1 MDGSAKPFGL
11 DTVLE
16 YRRRLEDL
24 AQQRLFQARRERDTV
39 ASRLEEEKQNQ
50 ADLQDETE
58 RMQAEGIDITDL
70 IFREERLL
78 RLDEIIHSIQRKL
91 EEKDNAVRKIQADL
105 LKKSKERQVM
115 EKLKEQQNRNW
126 QLHLDKKEANQL
138 DEIAVIRHGAEERNQ
153 SESG

>member
-24 AQQRLFQARRERDTV
+24 AQQRLFQARKDRDTI
-39 ASRLEEEKQNQ
+39 ASRLEEERQTQ

-58 RMQAEGIDITDL
+58 RKQAEGIDITDL
-70 IFREERLL
+70 IFRGERLL
-78 RLDEIIHSIQRKL
+78 RLDEIIQAIEKKL
-91 EEKDNAVRKIQADL
+91 KEKEEVVHEIQADL
-105 LKKSKERQVM
+105 LKKSKERQIM

-126 QLHLDKKEANQL
+126 RLYLDKKEAAQL
-138 DEIAVIRHGAEERNQ
+138 DEIAVIRHSAEERNQ
-153 SESG
+153 SGSE